1 MQMTQVNGVKGSA
14 VNSNAGQISPGLGE
28 ELNTEAVK
36 ERQNQ
41 EFQMHKGALEVLARP
56 RLLSSSWLKSYYAK
70 PLSNCLNR
78 ASSMT
83 GTPSSCAL
91 ANFDPGSVPTNT

>member
-1 MQMTQVNGVKGSA
+1 MNWVKGST

-28 ELNTEAVK
+28 ELSTEVVK
-36 ERQNQ
+36 ELRNQ
-41 EFQMHKGALEVLARP
+41 LCQMHKQALEVHARLH
-56 RLLSSSWLKSYYAK
+56 LLSSSWLESYYAK

-83 GTPSSCAL
+83 GMPNSCAL